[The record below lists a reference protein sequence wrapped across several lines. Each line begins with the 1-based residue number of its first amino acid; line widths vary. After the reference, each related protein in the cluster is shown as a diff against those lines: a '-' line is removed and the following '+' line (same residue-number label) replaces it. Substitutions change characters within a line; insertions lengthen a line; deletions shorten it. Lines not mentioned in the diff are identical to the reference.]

1 VEDRKEKESGEQR
14 QAIGSP
20 ADILPYYLNKTRIEQ
35 HSESTSKNSLDAQS
49 STSKVPELNQAGVT
63 HNTKGGKEKVPQV

>member
-1 VEDRKEKESGEQR
+1 VIDPEERESGEQR

-20 ADILPYYLNKTRIEQ
+20 ADILPYYLNKTRIEE
-35 HSESTSKNSLDAQS
+35 HS
-49 STSKVPELNQAGVT
+49 PELNQAGVT